1 MFANLEIKKA
11 LADKKLHQYDLAR
24 LLGIAES
31 TCSKM
36 LRDELPKEKAAE
48 ILKVIEGVNND

>member
-1 MFANLEIKKA
+1 MFTNLEIRKA

-24 LLGIAES
+24 ILGIAES

-36 LRDELPKEKAAE
+36 LRDELTEEKTAE
-48 ILKVIEGVNND
+48 ILKVIEGVDND